1 MGITIEISDRP
12 VLDYLH
18 QLRAR
23 SSNLQ
28 PLMDRIGQE
37 MESRVSARFET
48 RRDPLGR
55 PWAPLASSTLKS
67 YPEDGHGFLLDRH
80 GDMLDSLSHSAD
92 ATSVTIGFGQ
102 PYAAYHEFGTK
113 RMPRRGLLTAD
124 PDSGTLGPED
134 AESILDIVR
143 EYLRES

>member
-55 PWAPLASSTLKS
+55 PWAPWTPSTVKS
-67 YPEDGHGFLLDRH
+67 YPEDGRGFLLDRY

-102 PYAAYHEFGTK
+102 PHAAYHEFGTK

-124 PDSGTLGPED
+124 TDSGTLGPDD

-143 EYLRES
+143 SYLGES